1 MDLKTALIQRLDEA
15 RTGLESVLPRLDPVK
30 QIYPN
35 WTLKQMLDHIAGWD
49 DAVVASLRA
58 HVDGKSPGTP
68 ADRGIDYY
76 NAQTVSTRESLP
88 FDLSRH
94 EFQASRQILKQAIQT
109 MPEEKLTEPLIVPW
123 GGRRTVS
130 EIIEIFAKHEEEHTA
145 DILRWL
151 ENPDQPMTDRNV

>member
-15 RTGLESVLPRLDPVK
+15 RAGLESVLPRVDPAK

-49 DAVVASLRA
+49 DAVIASLQA
-58 HVDGKSPGTP
+58 HVHGRSAGTP

-76 NAQTVSTRESLP
+76 NAQTVSTRESIS
-88 FDLSRH
+88 FDHSLH
-94 EFQASRQILKQAIQT
+94 EFQASRQVLKQTIQA

-123 GGRRTVS
+123 GGRGTVS
-130 EIIEIFAKHEEEHTA
+130 EIIEIFSGHEEEHTA
-145 DILRWL
+145 DVLRWL
-151 ENPDQPMTDRNV
+151 ENPDKSIIDR